1 MNSIKKEYPNDITI
15 QEEIDKYNVLI
26 EDKSNFI
33 SDLDSLN
40 NKIWKILD
48 VVTKKIRSGSSD
60 NEELNQY
67 KTENKTFLNSLNL
80 LTQRTKNKFIDEI
93 NASITKANID
103 LLKNR
108 AVSLNSNKEEINE
121 IIKNYQNLKT
131 NNDPLYLNSSNKD
144 KLEELVNNNNFSAED
159 DELKD
164 VENIQKN
171 DVYLNNL
178 VSYKNELNT
187 QFRRLNG
194 LVLLNEIKNNFNS
207 LLNLR
212 DFTTEIIQK
221 LNTWLE
227 NQNLVNVIQ
236 EKINSLHSLQELF
249 TIFESNK
256 IDRNLLNSANL
267 TQEEINELNNL
278 QNQTLTNINNSGQI
292 INFDINNI
300 IQYKTETKQKLQNYS
315 NKLNELKQKYNI
327 QNVSFETLAQSK
339 LRVELDP
346 RLDKYDLKRYL
357 SSLSFN
363 KENAKLYLLEQN
375 DSEIDYK
382 LESVSINN
390 ENKNIVNFNY
400 KATNKNNANETAMV
414 RGSLNIKEVNSS
426 IDINEKI
433 NNISIT
439 NLEELYD
446 IDYIGLSNLKKSELN
461 LSNLSNYIK
470 ENKTYT
476 NEYFKYRIKNDSTS
490 FSNQENKIQ
499 LNIEFLLNES
509 IIKTLKINSNDVAD
523 FLPEQKL
530 ETNIKLKETFKE
542 NSDYF
547 KAPNYFNLFAEMQN
561 KSLYTETAKEFQLFR
576 YWFWFKKIKPFYETI
591 KNEFNNKEFIVESA
605 TRKPN
610 DEQGFPKLDKKYNSV
625 QNNQLS
631 SEEVKQILIKWF
643 TQTDND
649 VLDFVV
655 PENSTI
661 VLKENSGSL
670 FDVVSN
676 ELGVS
681 AIFTFVISKNGIS
694 KEIPLKI
701 IMKLITKKYLI
712 QLMKNIK
719 IKLLTFSMINQVK
732 NYII

>member
-363 KENAKLYLLEQN
+363 KENAKLYLFEQN

-561 KSLYTETAKEFQLFR
+561 KYIQKQQKNSNYLDIDSDSKKLNLSMKQL
-576 YWFWFKKIKPFYETI
+576 KTNSII
-591 KNEFNNKEFIVESA
+591 KNLLLNLLQENQTMNKVF
-605 TRKPN
+605 
-610 DEQGFPKLDKKYNSV
+610 
-625 QNNQLS
+625 QN
-631 SEEVKQILIKWF
+631 
-643 TQTDND
+643 
-649 VLDFVV
+649 
-655 PENSTI
+655 
-661 VLKENSGSL
+661 
-670 FDVVSN
+670 
-676 ELGVS
+676 
-681 AIFTFVISKNGIS
+681 
-694 KEIPLKI
+694 
-701 IMKLITKKYLI
+701 
-712 QLMKNIK
+712 
-719 IKLLTFSMINQVK
+719 
-732 NYII
+732 

>member
-1 MNSIKKEYPNDITI
+1 MNYTLDIDYSEVVVFSNAPRNFNDYLEKAIEYKNLTNQLNSIKKEYPNDITI

-227 NQNLVNVIQ
+227 NQNSVNVIQ

-400 KATNKNNANETAMV
+400 KA
-414 RGSLNIKEVNSS
+414 
-426 IDINEKI
+426 D
-433 NNISIT
+433 
-439 NLEELYD
+439 
-446 IDYIGLSNLKKSELN
+446 
-461 LSNLSNYIK
+461 
-470 ENKTYT
+470 
-476 NEYFKYRIKNDSTS
+476 
-490 FSNQENKIQ
+490 
-499 LNIEFLLNES
+499 
-509 IIKTLKINSNDVAD
+509 
-523 FLPEQKL
+523 
-530 ETNIKLKETFKE
+530 
-542 NSDYF
+542 
-547 KAPNYFNLFAEMQN
+547 
-561 KSLYTETAKEFQLFR
+561 
-576 YWFWFKKIKPFYETI
+576 
-591 KNEFNNKEFIVESA
+591 
-605 TRKPN
+605 
-610 DEQGFPKLDKKYNSV
+610 
-625 QNNQLS
+625 
-631 SEEVKQILIKWF
+631 
-643 TQTDND
+643 
-649 VLDFVV
+649 
-655 PENSTI
+655 
-661 VLKENSGSL
+661 
-670 FDVVSN
+670 
-676 ELGVS
+676 
-681 AIFTFVISKNGIS
+681 
-694 KEIPLKI
+694 
-701 IMKLITKKYLI
+701 
-712 QLMKNIK
+712 
-719 IKLLTFSMINQVK
+719 
-732 NYII
+732 

>member
-363 KENAKLYLLEQN
+363 KENAKLYLFEQN

-561 KSLYTETAKEFQLFR
+561 KYTQKQQKNSNYLDIDSDSKKLNLSMKQL
-576 YWFWFKKIKPFYETI
+576 KTNSII
-591 KNEFNNKEFIVESA
+591 KNLLLNLLQENQTMNKVF
-605 TRKPN
+605 
-610 DEQGFPKLDKKYNSV
+610 
-625 QNNQLS
+625 QN
-631 SEEVKQILIKWF
+631 
-643 TQTDND
+643 
-649 VLDFVV
+649 
-655 PENSTI
+655 
-661 VLKENSGSL
+661 
-670 FDVVSN
+670 
-676 ELGVS
+676 
-681 AIFTFVISKNGIS
+681 
-694 KEIPLKI
+694 
-701 IMKLITKKYLI
+701 
-712 QLMKNIK
+712 
-719 IKLLTFSMINQVK
+719 
-732 NYII
+732 